1 MQASHDCLQKSP
13 YCYKLEASNLTPLPR
28 LMVATNGARRGKTDH
43 PALPITDDEVCDVAR
58 ACFNAGADGIHL
70 HIRDAAGE
78 HLLDAERYSALLD
91 RLVQEVPGMY
101 LQVTSEAA
109 GRYSGQEQREMMY
122 ALKPAHVSVAMR
134 EMVRDPSD
142 WSDAS
147 EFYHW
152 AAANEVEVQHI
163 LYSPDEVARFV
174 DALEADKI
182 PGDHHLIQIVRG
194 TYADGNVGA
203 ADLVDYLAQMDRG
216 QNYSFDWMLC
226 AFGQDETAN
235 LVDAARNGGK
245 ARAGFE
251 NSLWNADGSLAA
263 DNTARI
269 LEVDAALREVAP
281 LLAQGNN

>member
-1 MQASHDCLQKSP
+1 
-13 YCYKLEASNLTPLPR
+13 
-28 LMVATNGARRGKTDH
+28 MVAANGARRGKSEH
-43 PALPITDDEVCDVAR
+43 PALPVTDDEVSEAAR
-58 ACFNAGADGIHL
+58 ACFAAGADGIHL

-78 HLLDAERYSALLD
+78 HLLDAGRYRTLLD
-91 RLVQEVPGMY
+91 RLETEVPDMY

-109 GRYSGQEQREMMY
+109 GRYSAQEQREMMY

-142 WSDAS
+142 WSVAS

-152 AAANEVEVQHI
+152 ALANNVEVQHI
-163 LYSPDEVARFV
+163 LYAPDEVARFV
-174 DALEADKI
+174 DALEANKI

-194 TYADGNVGA
+194 TYAEGSVGA
-203 ADLVDYLAQMDRG
+203 ADLADYLVQLDRG

-226 AFGQDETAN
+226 AFGQGETAS
-235 LVDAARNGGK
+235 LVEAARNGGK

-251 NSLWNADGSLAA
+251 NSLWNADGSLAT

-269 LEVDAALREVAP
+269 CEVDAALRKVVPAF
-281 LLAQGNN
+281 AWGDK